1 MALTRR
7 ARQFTVSAVVLTVLV
22 VLAAVTIRLLAD
34 RVVFTQACTARAAGT
49 TVRVSLEQAGHAAT
63 IAAVATRR
71 DLPARATTIA
81 LATALQESKLRNLDY
96 GDRDSLGLFQQRPS
110 QGWGTPDEVQDPV
123 HAAGKFF
130 DALVKIPEYRTM
142 DIGDAAQEVQR
153 SGFPDAY
160 DKHEPR
166 ARVLAS
172 TLMGYS
178 PASFTCA
185 LRTSGLPD
193 EDPGPNGRTPRTQK
207 ALTELQ
213 SAFGPQ
219 EVAVVPPAA
228 EATPGTVRVRFTA
241 ETPGERR
248 RGWAGAQWLVAKAN
262 SLAVGRVRFDGQEW
276 NVKRS
281 QKGWQKLPDPQVA
294 QSELIMAQSYV
305 DFEVR

>member
-7 ARQFTVSAVVLTVLV
+7 ARRVTTTAVGLTLVAVLGAVGV
-22 VLAAVTIRLLAD
+22 RLAAD
-34 RVVFTQACTARAAGT
+34 RVVFTEACTARAAGT

-81 LATALQESKLRNLDY
+81 LATALQESRLRNLDY

-110 QGWGTPDEVQDPV
+110 QGWGSAEQVQDPQY
-123 HAAGKFF
+123 AAGKFF
-130 DALVKIPEYRTM
+130 DALVKLEDYRRM
-142 DIGDAAQEVQR
+142 NIGDAAQEVQR

-178 PASFTCA
+178 PGSFSCA
-185 LRTSGLPD
+185 LRTSELP
-193 EDPGPNGRTPRTQK
+193 EEESGPSGRTPRTDG
-207 ALTELQ
+207 AVRALQ

-219 EVAVVPPAA
+219 EVVVAPRADT
-228 EATPGTVRVRFTA
+228 EPGTVRVRLTA
-241 ETPGERR
+241 QTPGSSRV
-248 RGWAGAQWLVAKAN
+248 GWAGAQWLVAKAEE
-262 SLAVGRVRFDGQEW
+262 LHVGRVRFDGQEW
-276 NVKRS
+276 KVSRS
-281 QKGWQKLPDPQVA
+281 VRGWQPVA
-294 QSELIMAQSYV
+294 PSDVAESELIMAASYV